1 VSGLRPVRSRS
12 PLRQRPDAATWP
24 IARDISQR
32 AEPDVRPLGHAASAF
47 NVDKTRCLSIPLT
60 DDVTPQHLM
69 CHVHS
74 AGKRRPGH
82 PVDRVPVQSVVK
94 QYAHATRCIVSIIT
108 YTLLGKLPLH
118 ANTAHITDVRAQEDC
133 SNNEH

>member
-1 VSGLRPVRSRS
+1 MRFRSLLRK
-12 PLRQRPDAATWP
+12 RPNVATWP
-24 IARDISQR
+24 IARDVSQR

-47 NVDKTRCLSIPLT
+47 IADKTRRLSIPLT
-60 DDVTPQHLM
+60 DDVPPQHLM

-74 AGKRRPGH
+74 AGRRRPGH
-82 PVDRVPVQSVVK
+82 PADRVPVQSVVK
-94 QYAHATRCIVSIIT
+94 QYTHAARCIVSIIT

-118 ANTAHITDVRAQEDC
+118 AKTTQITGVRAQEDC